1 MNRKMLKETLDVLN
15 ISPKDY
21 SLHGISLPMQT
32 VLSSSGDKWITFEY
46 DERGRSLD
54 LKEFIDE
61 EDACKDILERL
72 CYLVEWRKK
81 YNVR

>member
-1 MNRKMLKETLDVLN
+1 MNIEMLKQTLDVLN
-15 ISPKDY
+15 INFKDY
-21 SLHGISLPMQT
+21 SLDGISLPMQT
-32 VLSSSGDKWITFEY
+32 VLSRSGDTWVTFEY
-46 DERGRSLD
+46 DEVGRSLD
-54 LKEFIDE
+54 LKEFINE